1 MTVPLKQ
8 EVLSTINAYDWWA
21 EDTKVTVPVK
31 KEEHFDLLNFIVND
45 LIKENTLI
53 PGDVQPAPIEIP
65 AVVETVQLSHP
76 LAMTSTIL
84 SSTSSRLVSFFQFI
98 FSMYSFSGNI
108 S

>member
-53 PGDVQPAPIEIP
+53 PGDVQPAP
-65 AVVETVQLSHP
+65 TVQLSHP
-76 LAMTSTIL
+76 LAMTSTTL